1 MKSHS
6 SLVKMATAVM
16 CQVKAR
22 VWREGGVGGG
32 EREEGGRE
40 GGGRRE
46 VFFSWPEGG
55 RHDHG
60 HSSVLYE
67 QN

>member
-22 VWREGGVGGG
+22 VWREGGG
-32 EREEGGRE
+32 EGMEKGRREEGG
-40 GGGRRE
+40 GRTE